1 MAFTKA
7 GRELEN
13 LRRQIEAALASPAP
27 DTDLRAALEALAKEH
42 KAFDGFTWLWGP
54 RLYERNKVIFRPL
67 ILSRFST
74 VQRVGEWR
82 WEVVKWKGETGGI
95 LDRWLTQVDAAD
107 DVELFRRLNEWK
119 LSGDWKAYQAKWQ
132 AELVRRFAAAP
143 TPAARTTVLA
153 KFEAWLWLDEDAAIS
168 LYATD
173 FVLAAPFILK
183 HLRFGW
189 GGDRPGVWRRLH
201 MLAAARG
208 DRKTADSLYRKQVKI
223 ADWQRD
229 MLQAARDIAD
239 AGRLD
244 AELERLHPEGWGLQL
259 GDGLFELVTL
269 REREVMPYVKRHL
282 RDVWSTWLRNGYDK
296 LLALARE
303 KEWID
308 LWAALVC
315 VCSQR
320 KEFNREVTLLLKDT
334 RLGSDEVERR
344 LRLLSGVSREWNHA
358 GFGLAIIHTLD
369 DDAALRLYRRFPAL
383 VHGPFKAHAAPTWG
397 SWQEPLLDAA
407 IAQDDDTLVDFLA
420 SRHVTR
426 SWGLS
431 ADMARVI
438 DKVSRYYEGLRLD
451 EVAFARRASM
461 VLTQVPS
468 YSIRRYD
475 ELIVKNRLARLLFER
490 SAGAFLGDE
499 RALQDLVEAS
509 EIHVQHLAY
518 RILGQDDER
527 ARRAALA
534 NLPVLIGTL
543 LRPLHLRTRRAAFGA
558 LANAAAASGE
568 SAAKVLTRAREALAL
583 PDTHYPKEDLLAL
596 MAGIL
601 RRQPELA
608 LEAERPVV
616 YRRRAA

>member
-7 GRELEN
+7 GRELDH
-13 LRRQIEAALASPAP
+13 LRRQIEAALASPVS
-27 DTDLRAALEALAKEH
+27 DTDLRAALEALAREH

-54 RLYERNKVIFRPL
+54 KLYERNKVVFRPL
-67 ILSRFST
+67 ILGRFST
-74 VQRVGEWR
+74 IQRVGEWQ
-82 WEVVKWKGETGGI
+82 WDAVKWKGETGSI
-95 LDRWLTQVDAAD
+95 LDRWLAQVDAAD
-107 DVELFRRLNEWK
+107 DIELFRRLHAWK

-132 AELVRRFAAAP
+132 AELVQRFAAAA
-143 TPAARTTVLA
+143 TPAARTTLLA
-153 KFEAWLWLDEDAAIS
+153 KYEAWLWFDEDAAIA
-168 LYATD
+168 LYEAD
-173 FVLAAPFILK
+173 FTLAAPFILK

-208 DRKTADSLYRKQVKI
+208 DHKTADSLYRKQVKL

-239 AGRLD
+239 PARLD
-244 AELERLHPEGWGLQL
+244 AELERLHPEGWGLEL
-259 GDGLFELVTL
+259 GDGLFELVKL
-269 REREVMPYVKRHL
+269 RERDVLPYVKRHL
-282 RDVWSTWLRNGYDK
+282 RNVWSTWLRNGYDK
-296 LLALARE
+296 MLDLARDR
-303 KEWID
+303 EWID

-315 VCSQR
+315 VCSQH
-320 KEFNREVTLLLKDT
+320 KEFNREVMLLLKDA
-334 RLGSDEVERR
+334 RLGVEEVERR

-358 GFGLAIIHTLD
+358 GFGLAVIHTLD
-369 DDAALRLYRRFPAL
+369 DEVARKLYERFPSL
-383 VHGPFKAHAAPTWG
+383 VHGPFKAHVAPTWG
-397 SWQEPLLDAA
+397 SSQGPLLDAA
-407 IAQDDDTLVDFLA
+407 IARGDDALVDFLA

-431 ADMARVI
+431 DDMARVI
-438 DKVSRYYEGLRLD
+438 DKASRYYEALRLD
-451 EVAFARRASM
+451 DVAFARRASL

-490 SAGAFLGDE
+490 SASAFLGDE

-518 RILGQDDER
+518 RILGLDDER

-558 LANAAAASGE
+558 LANAAAACGE
-568 SAAKVLTRAREALAL
+568 SAARVLARAREAQAL
-583 PDTHYPKEDLLAL
+583 PDKHYPKEDLLVL
-596 MAGIL
+596 MAGVL
-601 RRQPELA
+601 RRHPELA